1 MGQEHYVARHC
12 GSCVCVCV
20 FVYACACVWGE
31 HMMHATRGKVQVMP
45 RGTCT
50 RPRVCQGTLPAA
62 HRRKPRSQQPSR
74 AARDLQIAPIFYTL
88 SDNTVSTYTPR
99 VQVTSVFF
107 SPKTT
112 DQNPDRGTAGNS
124 GRATRIPE
132 PRHASAP
139 SVKCASARPCAL
151 RPACS
156 QHYAQPSAARHGLA
170 GCVTARLLPPSP
182 QAGADGACAPA
193 LFAPGPRIG
202 VQVLSRA
209 SAPT

>member
-1 MGQEHYVARHC
+1 M
-12 GSCVCVCV
+12 CVDV

-31 HMMHATRGKVQVMP
+31 YMMHATRGKVQVMP

-62 HRRKPRSQQPSR
+62 DRRKPRSQQPSR
-74 AARDLQIAPIFYTL
+74 ARSPQFSTPSPIIQ
-88 SDNTVSTYTPR
+88 VSTYTPR
-99 VQVTSVFF
+99 VCKLLQFF
-107 SPKTT
+107 CFPKTT
-112 DQNPDRGTAGNS
+112 IDQTPGNGGKL

-132 PRHASAP
+132 PRHAAAP

-182 QAGADGACAPA
+182 QAGAGGACAPA